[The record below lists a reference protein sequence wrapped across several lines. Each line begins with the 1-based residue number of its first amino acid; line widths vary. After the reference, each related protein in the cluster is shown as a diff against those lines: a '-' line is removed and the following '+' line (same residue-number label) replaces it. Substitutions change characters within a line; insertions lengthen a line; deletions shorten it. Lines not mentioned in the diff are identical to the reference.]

1 MAVPSV
7 PTGFYVSQGNRETFL
22 GWDLTPTAT
31 SYQIQRSTDG
41 VNYSNLATSTTN
53 SYTDVAVTIGNLYY
67 YQVAGINL
75 SGTGAFT
82 APLSITPA
90 PTAEMSLGELRL
102 RAQERADRVNSQ
114 FVTTPEWNFFIN
126 QSLYELYDLL
136 IDVYNDYF
144 MAPYA
149 SFLTNT
155 TQFQFPLPDGNTL
168 FLDQS
173 GNSFKAAPFYK
184 LLGVDLALNTS
195 ANGYVTVNKFMWAD
209 RNTFVYPNTASTIYG
224 VFNLQYRLMGS
235 NINFIPTPSA
245 NQLIRLSYIPRLPQL
260 LADTDLTNLGF
271 SGWLQYAI
279 IRAAKYALDKEE
291 SDTSKLDAELLY
303 LKQRIE
309 ESAINRDA
317 DQPDRITNI
326 RQNGSWNAYN
336 GGLGWGSGVGGW

>member
-235 NINFIPTPSA
+235 NINFIPT
-245 NQLIRLSYIPRLPQL
+245 QI
-260 LADTDLTNLGF
+260 G
-271 SGWLQYAI
+271 
-279 IRAAKYALDKEE
+279 RA
-291 SDTSKLDAELLY
+291 SC
-303 LKQRIE
+303 R
-309 ESAINRDA
+309 
-317 DQPDRITNI
+317 
-326 RQNGSWNAYN
+326 
-336 GGLGWGSGVGGW
+336 